1 VCVIMGLTVKRARK
15 RGPLVMAKAKII
27 EGDILLPVETARMAR
42 NSMPKEPET
51 GPDGKARK
59 PKKARMTEEE
69 RKAWREERDKAQ
81 AAEESLIWAE
91 IRNNAKQAEKKAHAK
106 RQGMLHGAVK
116 YNRDKIMPIILD
128 RLSNGESMA
137 NICREDGMPPP
148 STIHHWIAKEP
159 AFAEAYSRARAVM
172 ADVLFD
178 QCLAIADDA
187 ANDVIHNPETGEAM
201 VNHAAIARAKL
212 KIDTRFRIA
221 GKISS
226 KYADKSPLDGAGV
239 TVNNL
244 TINARD
250 MDAEQRDKL
259 RNLLLI
265 ARAGGSTD

>member
-1 VCVIMGLTVKRARK
+1 MPKKQILEGE
-15 RGPLVMAKAKII
+15 I
-27 EGDILLPVETARMAR
+27 ELPIETARMAR
-42 NSMPKEPET
+42 NAMPKQAEK

-59 PKKARMTEEE
+59 SKKARMTDEE

-81 AAEESLIWAE
+81 AAEESLIWAD
-91 IRNNAKQAEKKAHAK
+91 IRENAKGAEKRANAK
-106 RQGMLHGAVK
+106 RQGMLHGHVK
-116 YNRDKIMPIILD
+116 YNRDALMPVILD

-148 STIHHWIAKEP
+148 STIHFWIAKEP
-159 AFAEAYSRARAVM
+159 LFAEAYSRARAVM

-187 ANDVIHNPETGEAM
+187 SKDIVENTLTGEIT

-226 KYADKSPLDGAGV
+226 KYADKSPLDGAGAV

-259 RNLLLI
+259 RSLLLI
-265 ARAGGSTD
+265 ARAGGEG

>member
-1 VCVIMGLTVKRARK
+1 MSKKSEIDSDYLDLPIESALVARSMEPKRAEK
-15 RGPLVMAKAKII
+15 
-27 EGDILLPVETARMAR
+27 
-42 NSMPKEPET
+42 
-51 GPDGKARK
+51 GPDGKERK
-59 PKKARMTEEE
+59 PKRKRMSPEE
-69 RKAWREERDKAQ
+69 KQAWREERDKAQ
-81 AAEESLIWAE
+81 AAEESLIWSE
-91 IRNNAKQAEKKAHAK
+91 IRETAQREGKKAKQK
-106 RQGMLHGAVK
+106 RAGMLHGHIK
-116 YNRDKIMPIILD
+116 YNRDALMPEILD

-137 NICREDGMPPP
+137 NICRDEGMPPP
-148 STIHHWIAKEP
+148 STIHFWISKEP
-159 AFAEAYSRARAVM
+159 SFAEAYNRARAVM

-187 ANDVIHNPETGEAM
+187 SKDVIENAETGELT

-212 KIDTRFRIA
+212 RIDTRFRIA

-226 KYADKSPLDGAGV
+226 KYADKGPLDGAGV